1 MGMATCLRPS
11 TRVYSLRLRRFL
23 SAMEHLMLQGIF
35 PTDFAHPEVVEMLAQ
50 KATMAKDMAGN
61 AFSTTVL
68 QANLLAL
75 LVNSAA
81 WRVIRVRNEGPPS
94 SPGTK
99 RGAEELEPD
108 TEQTPPPKNA
118 LFTPL
123 RESSAA
129 GVVCQNISSSSSAPT
144 CSNGSRPS
152 PSSSSAKTSAGN
164 PPVAKGR
171 RAVPVPGGLGFV
183 QMKWRGWNRKSATLC
198 LATKVNR
205 SGRG

>member
-1 MGMATCLRPS
+1 MQKAHRRSLGKVQAATGGLRGLVLRPAVSSQREQEHAVGMATCLRPS

-118 LFTPL
+118 LFT
-123 RESSAA
+123 
-129 GVVCQNISSSSSAPT
+129 
-144 CSNGSRPS
+144 
-152 PSSSSAKTSAGN
+152 
-164 PPVAKGR
+164 

-183 QMKWRGWNRKSATLC
+183 QMKWRGWNRKSAT
-198 LATKVNR
+198 
-205 SGRG
+205 